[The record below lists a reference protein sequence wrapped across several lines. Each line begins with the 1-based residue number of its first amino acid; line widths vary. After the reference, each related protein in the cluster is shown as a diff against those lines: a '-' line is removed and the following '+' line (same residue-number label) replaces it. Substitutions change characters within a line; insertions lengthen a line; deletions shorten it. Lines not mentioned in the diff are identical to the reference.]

1 MTNVPEPFS
10 ETRRAYAKG
19 RRDAMKEIKQPPF
32 QTESNHKVIRA
43 YWEGWHLATKNMKI
57 TKVHVAKL
65 KRKPR

>member
-19 RRDAMKEIKQPPF
+19 RRDAMMETRQPPF
-32 QTESNHKVIRA
+32 QMEGNHEVVKA
-43 YWEGWHLATKNMKI
+43 YWEGWHLTTKNMKL